1 MSLLATIVLFNA
13 TLAAPLPQTADAKA
27 TPLPKYGWANN
38 DSVTFKVRAK
48 ADVQPYAIGGT
59 LTLKLTERTPG
70 KTWRMELSHAVQM
83 IVGNETSNGDTM
95 TGWYEVN
102 QTLYPTGTG
111 EGAFL
116 FGPQLLACLIL
127 PATSH
132 ERIVLF
138 GRDLWV
144 STVSEKDNTIT
155 VTTNIEDQTGAKHNI
170 VRLLDAKTRKL
181 VRAKCETRNALGLTS
196 YELTP
201 VK

>member
-1 MSLLATIVLFNA
+1 MIATIVLLHA
-13 TLAAPLPQTADAKA
+13 TLAAPAPMAADTKA
-27 TPLPKYGWANN
+27 TPLPKYGWANQ

-48 ADVQPYAIGGT
+48 AEIQPYAIGGT

-70 KTWRMELSHAVQM
+70 KTWRMELSHAVEM
-83 IVGNETSNGDTM
+83 VVGSETSKGDTM
-95 TGWYEVN
+95 TGWYEVD
-102 QTLYPTGTG
+102 QSLYPTGTG

-144 STVSEKDNTIT
+144 STVSEKDNMITI
-155 VTTNIEDQTGAKHNI
+155 TTNIEEQAGAKHSI
-170 VRLLDAKTRKL
+170 VRVLDAKTRKL
-181 VRAKCETRNALGLTS
+181 VRAKCETRNAMGLTS